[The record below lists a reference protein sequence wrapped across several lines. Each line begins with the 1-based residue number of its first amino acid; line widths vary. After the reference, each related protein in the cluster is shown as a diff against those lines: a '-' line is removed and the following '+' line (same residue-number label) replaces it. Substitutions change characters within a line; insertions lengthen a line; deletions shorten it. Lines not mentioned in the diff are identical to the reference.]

1 MVLYFLLKFF
11 ETTFIMTFLDSTHG
25 LGFHSPGIPRGMWA
39 VIIKSKKL
47 NTTVTHDGK
56 MRVFV
61 VK

>member
-1 MVLYFLLKFF
+1 
-11 ETTFIMTFLDSTHG
+11 MTFLDSTHG